1 MLLLSQVYRDLSIE
15 ILLWLLGAFL
25 LGYILRYII
34 GAKWRTRVG
43 VLEKDLSAMTAKANS
58 LEADLSTAKYEKEKT
73 AEELAK
79 EKSKNADLY
88 FKLKAC
94 EEQNKAAE
102 EANEPEKSHGDAGN
116 DTSGALGFVAA
127 NIEVDDPKLKDLKI
141 IEGIGPKLEE
151 VLKNSGIAN
160 LAIMAQ
166 TKAEDMKAI
175 LNKDGERFRLADPT
189 SWPKQAQMAVDGKWD
204 ELQEY
209 QDVLDGGKE

>member
-25 LGYILRYII
+25 LGYILRYIL

-43 VLEKDLSAMTAKANS
+43 VLEKDLSSMTAKANS

-94 EEQNKAAE
+94 EEKNA
-102 EANEPEKSHGDAGN
+102 ANEPNEPAKPSGDVKNVKTEPTDFATTTVAGVGSKSD
-116 DTSGALGFVAA
+116 
-127 NIEVDDPKLKDLKI
+127 DLKI
-141 IEGIGPKLEE
+141 VDGVGPQIEKLLNKAGIHTF
-151 VLKNSGIAN
+151 
-160 LAIMAQ
+160 AILAQ
-166 TKAEDMKAI
+166 TKTEAIRAI
-175 LNKDGERFRLADPT
+175 LEEGGGRFKLADPT
-189 SWPKQAQMAVDGKWD
+189 TWPKQAQMAAEGHWNQLKDYKRS
-204 ELQEY
+204 LK
-209 QDVLDGGKE
+209 GGRE